1 MNATYKK
8 LTKSLITQIHE
19 IFIEIYYRPETYS
32 PVNITSHHLHSILLK
47 KMHRQ
52 TKWIHKQC
60 SFILK
65 SQNKK
70 QIDRCT
76 IAGK

>member
-52 TKWIHKQC
+52 TKWIH
-60 SFILK
+60 
-65 SQNKK
+65 
-70 QIDRCT
+70 
-76 IAGK
+76 